1 MLFTTPAV
9 GQAEQ
14 SVIASVEEAHASL
27 RLYVNRP
34 RRWLG
39 SLRRLSFA
47 RALQGSNSIEGYN
60 ASLDDAVAAMEG
72 AEPLDASQ
80 ETRAA
85 LRGYRDAMTYVLQ
98 LANDP
103 HFSLNEALLKSLHYM
118 MTSYDLSKDPGRWR
132 AGSIYVRNDATG
144 AIVYEGPDP
153 DLVPGLMQQLV
164 LSLEDR
170 RPATHVMVRA
180 AMAHLNLVLVHPF
193 RDGNGRMARCLQ
205 TLVLA
210 REGIVAQQ
218 FCSIEEYLGRN
229 TQAYYDVLAQVGAGH
244 WQPERDA
251 RPWVRFVLTAHLR
264 QARTMLR
271 RIKETERLWH
281 HLDEEARRVKLPER
295 VVAALF
301 DASMGFR
308 VRNATYRHLADTS
321 EQVASRDLKSLVD
334 IRLLLPRGQ
343 GRGRH
348 YVGSTELR
356 AIWSEIHRPHSPSDD
371 EDPFARPSDAGPV
384 RPAGAGS

>member
-1 MLFTTPAV
+1 M
-9 GQAEQ
+9 
-14 SVIASVEEAHASL
+14 EE
-27 RLYVNRP
+27 
-34 RRWLG
+34 
-39 SLRRLSFA
+39 
-47 RALQGSNSIEGYN
+47 
-60 ASLDDAVAAMEG
+60 
-72 AEPLDASQ
+72 
-80 ETRAA
+80 
-85 LRGYRDAMTYVLQ
+85 
-98 LANDP
+98 
-103 HFSLNEALLKSLHYM
+103 
-118 MTSYDLSKDPGRWR
+118 
-132 AGSIYVRNDATG
+132 
-144 AIVYEGPDP
+144 
-153 DLVPGLMQQLV
+153 LV
-164 LSLEDR
+164 LAR
-170 RPATHVMVRA
+170 RSNACRPCGGAGRHGPPQSCP
-180 AMAHLNLVLVHPF
+180 LHPF

-281 HLDEEARRVKLPER
+281 HLDEEAKRAKLPER

-308 VRNATYRHLADTS
+308 VRNATYRHLADAS

-334 IRLLLPRGQ
+334 IGLLLPRGQ

-356 AIWSEIHRPHSPSDD
+356 AVWSEIHRPHSPSDD
-371 EDPFARPSDAGPV
+371 EDPFAGPSGAGPV
-384 RPAGAGS
+384 RPAGPGS